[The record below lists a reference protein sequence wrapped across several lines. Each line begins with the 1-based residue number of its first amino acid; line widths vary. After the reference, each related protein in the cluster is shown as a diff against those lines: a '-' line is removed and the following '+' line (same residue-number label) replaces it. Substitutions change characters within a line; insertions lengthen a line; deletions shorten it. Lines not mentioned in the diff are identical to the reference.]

1 MIFHSFGWILR
12 LNICEIIF
20 LFKNFYLAILVLNDR
35 KINCS
40 VDSVIFKIFDS
51 VIFKIVALFK
61 LNLFN

>member
-1 MIFHSFGWILR
+1 MIFHFFGWILR

-35 KINCS
+35 KINCT
-40 VDSVIFKIFDS
+40 FDS
-51 VIFKIVALFK
+51 VIFKIVTLFK